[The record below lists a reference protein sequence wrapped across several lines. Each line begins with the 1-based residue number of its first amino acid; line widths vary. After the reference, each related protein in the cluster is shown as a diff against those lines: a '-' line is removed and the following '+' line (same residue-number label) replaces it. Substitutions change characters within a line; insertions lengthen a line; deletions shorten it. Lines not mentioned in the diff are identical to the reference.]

1 MLIRALRYSY
11 HFRPIIEEKSTY
23 IEKNCKSVD
32 CLLHFYS
39 YSLHTFAFFKRLL
52 DCSSLCIKVIIK
64 VNKDFFFK

>member
-39 YSLHTFAFFKRLL
+39 YSLHTFAVFQM
-52 DCSSLCIKVIIK
+52 IIGLFITLYLSD
-64 VNKDFFFK
+64 NKSQ